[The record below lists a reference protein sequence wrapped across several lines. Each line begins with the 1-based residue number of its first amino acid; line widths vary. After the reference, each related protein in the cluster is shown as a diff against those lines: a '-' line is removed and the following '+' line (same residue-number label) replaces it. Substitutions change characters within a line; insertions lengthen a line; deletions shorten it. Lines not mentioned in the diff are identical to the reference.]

1 MATSTVVV
9 AREDLT
15 IPGAVEASGL
25 ETNDPEH
32 IENELFKTLEQNKA
46 DAVLLDLTASR
57 GQGVAAIRRIR
68 RRSAVPILVVCR
80 PEDTLAADYRR
91 AGAAACLNPPI
102 DLMQMKEA
110 LGLPDASN
118 GRGMAPLFVS
128 AAAEGIRFA
137 GYVLRPHDNRLI
149 GPDDTE
155 VALSAIETRVLQ
167 HLAETPGIVWP
178 AAAIAETAQGAETGR
193 AGNADRTVGP
203 VIARLRKKLA
213 RLGGAEGQHLIKTQI
228 GRGYMLAAE
237 AEPAWPALITARRA

>member
-118 GRGMAPLFVS
+118 RRGIAPLFVS

-137 GYVLRPHDNRLI
+137 GYMLRPRDHRLI

-155 VALSAIETRVLQ
+155 VALSAIETRVLL
-167 HLAETPGIVWP
+167 HLAETPGILWP
-178 AAAIAETAQGAETGR
+178 AAAIAEAAQGAG
-193 AGNADRTVGP
+193 AGSCGNPDRTVGP

-237 AEPAWPALITARRA
+237 AEPAWPSLTMAPRA

>member
-137 GYVLRPHDNRLI
+137 GYVLRPRDNRLI

-167 HLAETPGIVWP
+167 HLAETPGVVWP
-178 AAAIAETAQGAETGR
+178 AAAIAEAAQGAEAGR
-193 AGNADRTVGP
+193 AGNPDRTVGP

-237 AEPAWPALITARRA
+237 AEPAWPSLTTVRRA

>member
-25 ETNDPEH
+25 DTIDPEH

-80 PEDTLAADYRR
+80 PEDRLAADYRR

-118 GRGMAPLFVS
+118 RRGMAPLFVRRGGGGHPLFGLC
-128 AAAEGIRFA
+128 AAAAR
-137 GYVLRPHDNRLI
+137 
-149 GPDDTE
+149 
-155 VALSAIETRVLQ
+155 Q
-167 HLAETPGIVWP
+167 P
-178 AAAIAETAQGAETGR
+178 ADR
-193 AGNADRTVGP
+193 AG
-203 VIARLRKKLA
+203 
-213 RLGGAEGQHLIKTQI
+213 
-228 GRGYMLAAE
+228 
-237 AEPAWPALITARRA
+237 

>member
-128 AAAEGIRFA
+128 AMAEDIRFA
-137 GYVLRPHDNRLI
+137 GYVLRPRDNRLI

-155 VALSAIETRVLQ
+155 VA
-167 HLAETPGIVWP
+167 
-178 AAAIAETAQGAETGR
+178 
-193 AGNADRTVGP
+193 
-203 VIARLRKKLA
+203 
-213 RLGGAEGQHLIKTQI
+213 
-228 GRGYMLAAE
+228 
-237 AEPAWPALITARRA
+237 

>member
-25 ETNDPEH
+25 DTIDPEH

-80 PEDTLAADYRR
+80 PEDRLAADYRR

-118 GRGMAPLFVS
+118 RRGMAPLFVS
-128 AAAEGIRFA
+128 AAAEGIRFS
-137 GYVLRPHDNRLI
+137 GYVLRPRDNRLI
-149 GPDDTE
+149 GPDE
-155 VALSAIETRVLQ
+155 PRWRCLRSK
-167 HLAETPGIVWP
+167 PGSCYTSPRHRASYGRPRRSPKPPRPGAP
-178 AAAIAETAQGAETGR
+178 AM
-193 AGNADRTVGP
+193 P
-203 VIARLRKKLA
+203 
-213 RLGGAEGQHLIKTQI
+213 
-228 GRGYMLAAE
+228 
-237 AEPAWPALITARRA
+237 TARSVL

>member
-137 GYVLRPHDNRLI
+137 GYVLRPLDNRLI

-155 VALSAIETRVLQ
+155 VALAAIETRVLQ

-178 AAAIAETAQGAETGR
+178 AAAIAEAAQGAEAGR
-193 AGNADRTVGP
+193 AGNPDRTVGP

-237 AEPAWPALITARRA
+237 AEPAWPSLTTVRRA

>member
-1 MATSTVVV
+1 
-9 AREDLT
+9 
-15 IPGAVEASGL
+15 
-25 ETNDPEH
+25 
-32 IENELFKTLEQNKA
+32 LFKTLEQNKA

-80 PEDTLAADYRR
+80 PEDRLAADYRR

-118 GRGMAPLFVS
+118 RRGMAPLFVS
-128 AAAEGIRFA
+128 AAAEGIRFS
-137 GYVLRPHDNRLI
+137 GYVLRPRDNRLI

-155 VALSAIETRVLQ
+155 VALSAIETRVLL

-178 AAAIAETAQGAETGR
+178 AAAIAEAAQAGG

-213 RLGGAEGQHLIKTQI
+213 RLGGAEGQHLIKTQT

-237 AEPAWPALITARRA
+237 AEPAWPALTMARRA

>member
-178 AAAIAETAQGAETGR
+178 AAAIAEAAQGAEAGR

-213 RLGGAEGQHLIKTQI
+213 RLGDAEGQHLIKTQI

-237 AEPAWPALITARRA
+237 AEPAWPSLTTARRA